1 MSILDTLRAKLR
13 GGQDDEYYDDE
24 YYGDEGYDEVDEA
37 SPRSYDDRAQ
47 QGSSNRLLGNPS
59 RPEAESVS
67 VYTRSG
73 KPISTN
79 PAASY
84 NPQQDMR
91 SRASA
96 YASRQEPSGYTPSY
110 EHTVSPNLPTPG
122 DIGLRPVSR
131 TSYSGQLPPYVLRPV
146 SYDDVQSVVRRVRTG
161 QPVVLI
167 FKNTNI
173 EVAKRILDFSFG
185 LSYGLDGAV
194 EEVAD
199 RVFAV
204 LPHGISLSQSDLDKL
219 ALYTLLRIYS
229 FCIVVW
235 CLSSWITVSNDQFNH
250 VLEGIGK
257 IVEPYLSVFRNVIP
271 PISGVDLSPIVALFV
286 LNLVGR
292 FAISTLGFILI

>member
-24 YYGDEGYDEVDEA
+24 YYGDEGYDEVDAA

-96 YASRQEPSGYTPSY
+96 YASRQEPSGYAPSY

-173 EVAKRILDFSFG
+173 EVA
-185 LSYGLDGAV
+185 
-194 EEVAD
+194 
-199 RVFAV
+199 
-204 LPHGISLSQSDLDKL
+204 
-219 ALYTLLRIYS
+219 
-229 FCIVVW
+229 
-235 CLSSWITVSNDQFNH
+235 
-250 VLEGIGK
+250 
-257 IVEPYLSVFRNVIP
+257 
-271 PISGVDLSPIVALFV
+271 
-286 LNLVGR
+286 
-292 FAISTLGFILI
+292 